1 MITSEPIDVPNLS
14 AYDILKDTS
23 GKYPNNIAYE
33 YFGYKVNYQKFL
45 KQVDDLSLRL
55 RKMGVYQGDRVI
67 VCLPNCP
74 QSLVAF
80 YALSRL
86 GAIAVMVHPL
96 SSKNEI
102 EYYIKDSQSKMAITL
117 GLFANN
123 FPKIGS
129 FEGFQTL
136 IVTSPVDMLP
146 YVSARV
152 AELVN
157 KDARMPKGHLGF
169 GTIRWAKMMKDDI
182 SHVPTEMP
190 QVSADEP
197 VSILYTGG
205 TTGVNKGAVHSSR
218 SFNSTAWGMIE
229 LSGVLGEGT
238 TMLAEMPMFHGF
250 GLCTCVHLPICIGL
264 KIVLMPTFTLD
275 SLCKTIVKKKINYMA
290 GVPTMYEKMIDN
302 KYLVNANLS
311 FLKGMYC
318 GGDSMSIESKARVD
332 EFLMKHGSE
341 RRVKIG
347 FGCTECLAATAITP
361 KFDERPGSIGV
372 PIPGFSYQI
381 TKIGTTEEAPDGEDG
396 EICIYG
402 PSLMDCYYGRPE
414 ETAEVLV
421 KHDDGKTWLHTGD
434 VGYIDDGFIYF
445 KNRIKRI
452 IITSGYNVY
461 PSQIEGI
468 LSRHPAVDISCV
480 VGVPDEKRGSRV
492 KAYVVLRDGVPKDD
506 ATLESI
512 KSFVKEN
519 IAAYAK
525 PREYVFVD
533 SLPRT
538 KLKKVDYRKLE
549 QGILTEN
556 EE

>member
-1 MITSEPIDVPNLS
+1 
-14 AYDILKDTS
+14 
-23 GKYPNNIAYE
+23 
-33 YFGYKVNYQKFL
+33 
-45 KQVDDLSLRL
+45 
-55 RKMGVYQGDRVI
+55 
-67 VCLPNCP
+67 
-74 QSLVAF
+74 
-80 YALSRL
+80 
-86 GAIAVMVHPL
+86 
-96 SSKNEI
+96 
-102 EYYIKDSQSKMAITL
+102 
-117 GLFANN
+117 
-123 FPKIGS
+123 
-129 FEGFQTL
+129 
-136 IVTSPVDMLP
+136 
-146 YVSARV
+146 
-152 AELVN
+152 
-157 KDARMPKGHLGF
+157 
-169 GTIRWAKMMKDDI
+169 
-182 SHVPTEMP
+182 
-190 QVSADEP
+190 
-197 VSILYTGG
+197 
-205 TTGVNKGAVHSSR
+205 
-218 SFNSTAWGMIE
+218 
-229 LSGVLGEGT
+229 
-238 TMLAEMPMFHGF
+238 
-250 GLCTCVHLPICIGL
+250 
-264 KIVLMPTFTLD
+264 
-275 SLCKTIVKKKINYMA
+275 
-290 GVPTMYEKMIDN
+290 MYEKMIDN

-421 KHDDGKTWLHTGD
+421 KHDDGKIWLHTGD

-492 KAYVVLRDGVPKDD
+492 KAYVVLKGGVPKDD
-506 ATLESI
+506 ETLESI

>member
-1 MITSEPIDVPNLS
+1 MITSEPIDIPNLS
-14 AYDILKDTS
+14 AYDVLKDTA
-23 GKYPNNIAYE
+23 GKYPGNIAYE
-33 YFGYKVNYQKFL
+33 YLGHKVKYHKFL
-45 KQVDDLSLRL
+45 SQVDDLSLRL
-55 RKMGVYQGDRVI
+55 RKMGVYRGDRVI
-67 VCLPNCP
+67 ICLPNCP
-74 QSLVAF
+74 QSLIAF

-117 GLFANN
+117 GMFVDN
-123 FPKIGS
+123 FPRIGS

-146 YVSARV
+146 YIPSKLAM
-152 AELVN
+152 LVN
-157 KDARMPKGHLGF
+157 KDSRMPRGPLGF
-169 GTIRWAKMMKDDI
+169 GTIRWEKMMKDDI
-182 SHVPTEMP
+182 SPVPKDMP
-190 QVSADEP
+190 QVSADDP

-205 TTGVNKGAVHSSR
+205 TTGINKGAVHSSR

-229 LSGVLGEGT
+229 LSGVLGEGN

-250 GLCTCVHLPICIGL
+250 GLCTCVHLPVCIGL

-275 SLCKTIVKKKINYMA
+275 SLCRTIVKKKVNFIA

-302 KYLVNANLS
+302 KYLVKADLS
-311 FLKGMYC
+311 FLKGIFC
-318 GGDSMSIESKARVD
+318 GGDSMSVESKTRVD
-332 EFLMKHGSE
+332 EFLLKHGSE
-341 RRVKIG
+341 RKVRIG
-347 FGCTECLAATAITP
+347 FGCTECLTATAITP
-361 KFDERPGSIGV
+361 KFEERPGSVGV
-372 PIPGFSYQI
+372 PIPGFSYMI
-381 TKIGTTEEAPDGEDG
+381 TKIGSTEEAPDGEDG
-396 EICIYG
+396 EMCIYG

-414 ETAEVLV
+414 ETAGVLQ
-421 KHDDGKTWLHTGD
+421 KHDDGKVWLHTGD

-461 PSQIEGI
+461 PSQIEEI
-468 LSRHPAVDISCV
+468 LSSHPAVDISCV
-480 VGVPDEKRGSRV
+480 VGVPDANRGSKV
-492 KAYVVLRDGVPKDD
+492 KAYVVLKEGAAKDD
-506 ATLESI
+506 ATLNSI
-512 KSFVKEN
+512 KALVKKN

-538 KLKKVDYRKLE
+538 KLKKIDYRKLE
-549 QGILTEN
+549 QGILTED